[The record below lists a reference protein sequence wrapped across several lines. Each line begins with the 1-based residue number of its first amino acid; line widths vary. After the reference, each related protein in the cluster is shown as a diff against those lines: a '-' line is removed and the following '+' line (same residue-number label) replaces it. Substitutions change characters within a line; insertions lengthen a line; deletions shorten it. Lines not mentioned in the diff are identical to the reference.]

1 MMKHLRWRIAL
12 PSVILIL
19 AATLGLTIYISDQV
33 RQVRLADLEQQ
44 LLADARL
51 LADNTSH
58 LLEANTNPEI
68 FDQLAH
74 TWANPLRARIT
85 IIDADGLVI
94 GESHDD
100 RTQMDNHLRR
110 PEVQLAIKTE
120 QGISMRYSATLG
132 YEMMYGAVPI
142 RNSTGEIIGIMR
154 VALPLDEIEA
164 NVSLLRQNIVFTG
177 FGISLVAGL
186 LAIFIAWRITQ
197 PILQLTA
204 VAKRMAGGDLN
215 ARLFRSSRDEVGKLT
230 QTFNTMADRIREQ
243 VSNLDDKQSRLT
255 AVLEHMADGVLM
267 TDADGHVQLVN
278 AAAIRMLN
286 TSEEQALGHSFAQV
300 AAYYPLIQLWNTCR
314 EQNIEQSAMVE
325 LSQHEL
331 FLYASATPFEQSG
344 NTGIL
349 VILQDLT
356 RIQRLETIRRD
367 FISNISHELRTPLA
381 GLKALVETLRGAA
394 IKDRSAT
401 KRFLK
406 RMDIEVDT
414 MTQMVEELLALSRIE
429 SGQAPLNLVPTTV
442 AELLIPPIDRLRPQA
457 ERAAV
462 KLDVIIPPDAWLAM
476 ADVDRVQIALTNL
489 VHNAIK
495 FTLPGGRIFVTAQ
508 HTGNELTIS
517 VNDTGVG
524 IPAEDLE
531 RIFERFYKADRARS
545 GGGTGLG
552 LAIAKHI
559 IQGHGGRIWAE
570 SVEGKGSTF
579 FFTLPLV
586 NNS

>member
-1 MMKHLRWRIAL
+1 MMNHLRWRIAL

-85 IIDADGLVI
+85 IIDAEGLVI

-204 VAKRMAGGDLN
+204 VAERMAGGDLN

-286 TSEEQALGHSFAQV
+286 TSEEQALGRLICAGSSLLS
-300 AAYYPLIQLWNTCR
+300 AYPI
-314 EQNIEQSAMVE
+314 VE
-325 LSQHEL
+325 
-331 FLYASATPFEQSG
+331 Y
-344 NTGIL
+344 
-349 VILQDLT
+349 
-356 RIQRLETIRRD
+356 
-367 FISNISHELRTPLA
+367 
-381 GLKALVETLRGAA
+381 
-394 IKDRSAT
+394 
-401 KRFLK
+401 
-406 RMDIEVDT
+406 
-414 MTQMVEELLALSRIE
+414 
-429 SGQAPLNLVPTTV
+429 VP
-442 AELLIPPIDRLRPQA
+442 
-457 ERAAV
+457 
-462 KLDVIIPPDAWLAM
+462 
-476 ADVDRVQIALTNL
+476 
-489 VHNAIK
+489 
-495 FTLPGGRIFVTAQ
+495 
-508 HTGNELTIS
+508 
-517 VNDTGVG
+517 
-524 IPAEDLE
+524 
-531 RIFERFYKADRARS
+531 
-545 GGGTGLG
+545 GT
-552 LAIAKHI
+552 
-559 IQGHGGRIWAE
+559 E
-570 SVEGKGSTF
+570 C
-579 FFTLPLV
+579 
-586 NNS
+586 